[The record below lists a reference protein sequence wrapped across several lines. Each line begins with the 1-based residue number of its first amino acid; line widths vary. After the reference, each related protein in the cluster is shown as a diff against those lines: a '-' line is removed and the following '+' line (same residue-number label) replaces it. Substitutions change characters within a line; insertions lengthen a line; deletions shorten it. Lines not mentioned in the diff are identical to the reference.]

1 MPSQKQVI
9 ALRLEPAL
17 YARVAAAAQQEG
29 RSLSNFVAHH
39 LARMVG
45 PPAPARRPKGDPVD
59 SLAGAIA
66 RQVQRGAARSHK

>member
-1 MPSQKQVI
+1 MPSQKPVI

-17 YARVAAAAQQEG
+17 HARVAAAARQEG

-45 PPAPARRPKGDPVD
+45 PVPTRRPQGDPVD

-66 RQVQRGAARSHK
+66 RQVQRGATRSHK